1 MSAMAPPVD
10 AAPAPPPPDG
20 TPARLRRLANLD
32 RATIAGIAVVAVAAC
47 GFVAYRWWQAAAGPP
62 IVWGDSLDY
71 ARSAIWAGSR
81 PPLVPALLALSPSFD
96 WFIALQTIVAIASW
110 GALAWAVAARVPPKS
125 RAVAIVVVLAFAST
139 TAVVRWER
147 SVLSESLATSAL
159 ALVFAAL
166 LWASARTTWPRVG
179 AVVAAGALFAAA
191 RDTDVWVVW
200 LLAIAVAVDTVVE
213 RRGVRGVV
221 AALALAACAGAMLA
235 GATASDRSA
244 QNIEHVYFVRV
255 FPYPERVAWFEA
267 HGMPDADTVRKYASD
282 TTTEPGTAPVVSID
296 HSDPRVPHLVEW
308 LHDHGTATYL
318 RYMIEHPTFVLSEP
332 AHLPERAYNF
342 GNGSLEGYSGLER
355 TELTA
360 VDAVLTPNAWVVLVV
375 AVGASAVLVAR
386 RRRRVTSGARVAL
399 VMAALG
405 LVHMLV
411 AWHGDGMET
420 TRHAVVGNVQ
430 ARVGVVV
437 LAVLA
442 GAELMSAHERR
453 HRTDAAAIATE
464 A

>member
-1 MSAMAPPVD
+1 MSAEAPPAD
-10 AAPAPPPPDG
+10 AAPAPTPAVPKG
-20 TPARLRRLANLD
+20 TPARSRRIANVD
-32 RATIAGIAVVAVAAC
+32 RTTIAGIAVVVIAAC

-81 PPLVPALLALSPSFD
+81 PPLVPAILALSPSFG
-96 WFIALQTIVAIASW
+96 WFVALQTFVAIASW
-110 GALAWAVAARVPPKS
+110 GVLAWAVAASVPS
-125 RAVAIVVVLAFAST
+125 RFRPVAIVVVLAFAST

-159 ALVFAAL
+159 ALLFAAL
-166 LWASARTTWPRVG
+166 LWASARTTWPRVA
-179 AVVAAGALFAAA
+179 AVIAAGALFAAA

-200 LLAIAVAVDTVVE
+200 LLAVAVAIDTMVE

-221 AALALAACAGAMLA
+221 AALALAACAGAML
-235 GATASDRSA
+235 GGGTASDRSA

-255 FPYPERVAWFEA
+255 FPYPDRVDWFEA
-267 HGMPDADTVRKYASD
+267 HGMPDADTVREYASD
-282 TTTEPGTAPVVSID
+282 ATAEPGSVPVVGID
-296 HSDPRVPHLVEW
+296 HADTRVPQLVEW

-318 RYMIEHPTFVLSEP
+318 RYMIEHPTFVLTEP
-332 AHLPERAYNF
+332 ARRPERAYNF
-342 GNGSLEGYSGLER
+342 GHGSLDGYSGLER

-360 VDAVLTPNAWVVLVV
+360 VDAVLTPEAWLVI
-375 AVGASAVLVAR
+375 GAAAGAIWVLVALR
-386 RRRRVTSGARVAL
+386 RSRVTSGARIAL
-399 VMAALG
+399 ALAALG

-430 ARVGVVV
+430 ARLGVLV
-437 LAVLA
+437 LVVLA
-442 GAELMSAHERR
+442 GAELMDGRERE
-453 HRTDAAAIATE
+453 HAAAPDA
-464 A
+464 